1 MRKVYIVAGVFVIVF
16 LLLLKESLKQETWI
30 KETTH
35 ESSGKQEKEE
45 AITVTLHRDDAV
57 EIKPLEEYVMGV
69 VAAEMPVSFE
79 MEALKA
85 QSVAARTYV
94 YQRTLEVDDTTASQ
108 VYKDEAQLREQW
120 GSAYEENWA
129 KIKTAVEATK
139 GEVLTYD
146 GAYITAAFYSSSCG
160 NTNNAAEYWQKDVPY
175 LRSVPS
181 PWEAELQDNYES
193 EKAVSAAALAETMG
207 TALSSLPAITYYDS
221 GYVEKLCVGEL
232 CKSGREIREAF
243 SLRSS
248 SFRIAESEEGFV
260 FITKGSGHGIGMS
273 QYGAL
278 GMALEGKNYREI
290 LQYYYQGAEISKA
303 NV

>member
-1 MRKVYIVAGVFVIVF
+1 
-16 LLLLKESLKQETWI
+16 
-30 KETTH
+30 
-35 ESSGKQEKEE
+35 
-45 AITVTLHRDDAV
+45 
-57 EIKPLEEYVMGV
+57 
-69 VAAEMPVSFE
+69 
-79 MEALKA
+79 
-85 QSVAARTYV
+85 
-94 YQRTLEVDDTTASQ
+94 
-108 VYKDEAQLREQW
+108 
-120 GSAYEENWA
+120 
-129 KIKTAVEATK
+129 
-139 GEVLTYD
+139 
-146 GAYITAAFYSSSCG
+146 
-160 NTNNAAEYWQKDVPY
+160 
-175 LRSVPS
+175 
-181 PWEAELQDNYES
+181 
-193 EKAVSAAALAETMG
+193 MG

-248 SFRIAESEEGFV
+248 SFRIVESEEGFV